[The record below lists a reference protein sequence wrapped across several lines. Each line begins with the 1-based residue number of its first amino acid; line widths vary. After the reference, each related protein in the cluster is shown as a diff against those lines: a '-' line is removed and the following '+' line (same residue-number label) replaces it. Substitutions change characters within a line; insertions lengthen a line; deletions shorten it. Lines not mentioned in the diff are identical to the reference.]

1 MLHIELPHIKSF
13 EALVRQQEDG
23 ISLAQGA
30 LRVGGVPDEIR
41 EQVRKLLITDKADY
55 YEFALGIPV
64 LRQKIAEVLSFE
76 HKKNISYSQVL
87 ISHGSI
93 GALSIAALAYLDAHN
108 EVLIPEPAYPVYHN
122 VVRCA
127 KGIPVG
133 IPAYKQILDSSTNT
147 LTWRLDIELIQE
159 HITPKT
165 KMIVL
170 SNPSNPLGM
179 CLSEQELMSLVRLAD
194 KHQIYLVV
202 DEVYDL
208 FIHEGSYN
216 SIMKLLDE
224 SRFIIRLGSFSKNF
238 AMSGWRVGYLIAHE
252 ATVAAL
258 TGVQDALLCCPTV
271 VSQYAALY
279 ALDHPECM
287 TESLEKVKTS
297 RLLALTKL
305 EQLRQAGLVE
315 YVIPQAGFYLFMK
328 NKLSHELHNDT
339 LSLVS
344 QILHKKHVAL
354 VPGSHFGAS
363 GAQSMR
369 LCFAREPE
377 LVSEALERIISYY
390 KHELSVL

>member
-41 EQVRKLLITDKADY
+41 EQVRRLLTTDKADY
-55 YEFALGIPV
+55 YEFALGIPA
-64 LRQKIAEVLSFE
+64 LRQKIAEVLSSE
-76 HKKNISYSQVL
+76 HKKTINYSQVL
-87 ISHGSI
+87 VSHGSI
-93 GALSIAALAYLDAHN
+93 GALSIAALAYLDAQS

-127 KGIPVG
+127 KGVPIGVS
-133 IPAYKQILDSSTNT
+133 AYKQVIDSFTNT
-147 LTWRLDIELIQE
+147 LVWRLDIELIKE
-159 HITPKT
+159 RITPAT

-179 CLSEQELMSLVRLAD
+179 CLTEQELAALVELAD

-202 DEVYDL
+202 DEVYDM
-208 FIHEGSYN
+208 FIYQGSYN

-224 SRFIIRLGSFSKNF
+224 SRFVIRLGSFSKNF

-287 TESLEKVKTS
+287 IESLEKVKKS
-297 RLLALTKL
+297 RTLALTQL
-305 EQLRQAGLVE
+305 ESLRQAGLIDF
-315 YVIPQAGFYLFMK
+315 VIPQAGFYIFMK
-328 NKLSHELHNDT
+328 NKLAHELYGDT
-339 LSLVS
+339 LTLVS
-344 QILHKKHVAL
+344 QLLHKKHVAL
-354 VPGSHFGAS
+354 VPGGHFGAS

-377 LVSEALERIISYY
+377 LVTEALERIVSYY
-390 KHELSVL
+390 KHELLVF